1 MRIVIENVENSK
13 PCFIHLARLLLRHP
27 CNYFFR
33 HQLQHSIVVP
43 RFRMVL
49 IKSLEELK
57 DTLKT
62 NYNGKSEIFISVR
75 VTVRNDI

>member
-1 MRIVIENVENSK
+1 M
-13 PCFIHLARLLLRHP
+13 
-27 CNYFFR
+27 
-33 HQLQHSIVVP
+33 VP